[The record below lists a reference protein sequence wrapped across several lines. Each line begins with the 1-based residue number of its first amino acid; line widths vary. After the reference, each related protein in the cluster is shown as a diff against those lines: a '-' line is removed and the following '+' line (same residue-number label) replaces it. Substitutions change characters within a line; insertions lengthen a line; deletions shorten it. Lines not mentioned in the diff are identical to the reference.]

1 MIIDPK
7 KKIKDLYFY
16 NNLLI
21 IVMIFCITCFIT
33 SISLENGGQT
43 KSYSGAIRQ
52 GQLFGP
58 IKIEKNKPKIY
69 IIKSSFY
76 GNNSSTYI
84 TGEVLDEN
92 KDTLYEFG
100 KDLWHESGYDSEG
113 YWSESDRNMQ
123 VKLTFS
129 EPGTYYIQMGEE
141 VGTSSYR
148 AYNAHYNTASGSSLQ
163 IISARSSG
171 IPHLMIGAY
180 FLLGAILI
188 FIFLNPQWVG
198 EKLEDW
204 NERLGEMGD

>member
-7 KKIKDLYFY
+7 KKIRDLHFY

-21 IVMIFCITCFIT
+21 IVVIFCITCFIT

-43 KSYSGAIRQ
+43 KSYSGTIKQ

-76 GNNSSTYI
+76 GDNSSTYI

-100 KDLWHESGYDSEG
+100 KDLWHESGYDSDG
-113 YWSESDRNMQ
+113 YWSDSDRNMQ

-141 VGTSSYR
+141 TETSSYR
-148 AYNAHYNTASGSSLQ
+148 SYNAPSNTASGSSLQ

-171 IPHLMIGAY
+171 IPHLMIGTY
-180 FLLGAILI
+180 FLLGAIFI

-198 EKLEDW
+198 ERLEGW